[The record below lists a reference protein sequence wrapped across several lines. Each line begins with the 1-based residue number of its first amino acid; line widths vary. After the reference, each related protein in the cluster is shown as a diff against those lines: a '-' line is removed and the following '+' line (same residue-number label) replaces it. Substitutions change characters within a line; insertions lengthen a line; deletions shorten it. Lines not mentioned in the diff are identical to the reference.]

1 MPTYKFKVAMSCGGC
16 SGAVTRILQKTEG
29 VQNFDVSLETQ
40 LVTVTTDTLSQD
52 QVFEAVK
59 KSGKPTEIVPS

>member
-1 MPTYKFKVAMSCGGC
+1 MTCGGC

-40 LVTVTTDTLSQD
+40 LVTVTSDTLTQD
-52 QVFEAVK
+52 QVYEAVK
-59 KSGKPTEIVPS
+59 KSGKATEIVPS

>member
-40 LVTVTTDTLSQD
+40 LVTVTTDTLTQD

-59 KSGKPTEIVPS
+59 KSGKATEIVPS

>member
-1 MPTYKFKVAMSCGGC
+1 MPTYKFKVTMSCGGC

-40 LVTVTTDTLSQD
+40 LVTVTTDTLTQD

-59 KSGKPTEIVPS
+59 KSGKATEIVPS